1 MTWWTEE
8 RRQLALDVALAWLVV
23 WVLHRVGMQVALQT
37 PMPWSGAWWDVLWT
51 VPCTLLALLVGWRW
65 PVLGVAVTVP
75 VLILSAVDMRAFA
88 LLMSAMHQAVDRIWI
103 RDAYLSG
110 ELLAVDANTDPLE
123 MAVIATGPVTL
134 LLLRVVPWGR
144 PGMRARGVVVLAGLL
159 LLASALAPSQAATWP
174 TEARHNPMVHLLF
187 AVPPV
192 EEEGF
197 LVGNAPDA
205 SVPAPVPAPV
215 DVTPLAG
222 DATPVTTDVQAGGG
236 LRMRPT
242 DPAII
247 DQAPVHKILPP
258 PAEKPWNVV
267 WVIMESTG
275 TRYFE
280 GETFPQ
286 KPPMPTLHK
295 LASEGWYLSRHQSPS
310 NSSATSIFTQMSGL
324 FASPQ
329 MQMFSIQPE
338 NYIPALPAFLPPQYE
353 KFLYTP
359 GKLTYF
365 FPKPFLQ
372 HAGLTEMVG
381 FDETVV
387 SRNPGGEFLSKDEIG
402 VMSTF
407 LDRIHRAQEPFL
419 GIYYSYAPH
428 WPYTDYGPKWRRY
441 AGGRL
446 IDHYHNNLWLLDNQI
461 ARIVEQLRADG
472 RLERTILVFVG
483 DHGEAF
489 GQHERNWAH
498 ARGSYRENF
507 ETPAI
512 LWQPRLFA
520 PRKVTERTVHADLLP
535 TILDAL
541 HIPYDDT
548 LFQGESLFQDH
559 FRRHATFYW
568 ANEGMVTVEREDGLK
583 LSWSPL
589 DKRCRVHDLRVDPQE
604 RRPAACQTQPV
615 WLTILRTWAT
625 EQRARLDAYSAAV
638 RTHRGLA
645 APAPAAAPRGPA
657 APPGRATAPD
667 APPSSD
673 AESPTGD

>member
-1 MTWWTEE
+1 MTWWTQE
-8 RRQLALDVALAWLVV
+8 RRLLATDVALTWLLV
-23 WVLHRVGMQVALQT
+23 WLLHRVGMQVALQT
-37 PMPWSGAWWDVLWT
+37 AMPWSGAWWDVLWT
-51 VPCTLLALLVGWRW
+51 IPCTLLALTLGWRW
-65 PVLGVAVTVP
+65 HWLGVAITLP
-75 VLILSAVDMRAFA
+75 LLILSAVDMRAYA
-88 LLMSAMHQAVDRIWI
+88 VLMSAMHQAVDRLWI

-110 ELLAVDANTDPLE
+110 ELLAVDANTDPTE

-134 LLLRVVPWGR
+134 LFLRLAPWGR
-144 PGMRARGVVVLAGLL
+144 SDVRSRATLLLVAAL
-159 LLASALAPSQAATWP
+159 LLASVVAPRQAPSWP
-174 TEARHNPMVHLLF
+174 DDARDNPMMHLLF
-187 AVPPV
+187 ADPPLDDA
-192 EEEGF
+192 GF
-197 LVGNAPDA
+197 ALGSGAPPLE
-205 SVPAPVPAPV
+205 SPEAPIP
-215 DVTPLAG
+215 TPLSPAE
-222 DATPVTTDVQAGGG
+222 DPTLVAEAATSTPTSPADGTASS

-242 DPAII
+242 DPLVF
-247 DQAPVHKILPP
+247 DPQPVAKSLPP
-258 PAEKPWNVV
+258 PADHPWNVV

-286 KPPMPTLHK
+286 KLPMPTLQK
-295 LASEGWYLSRHQSPS
+295 LAGEGWYLSRHQSPS
-310 NSSATSIFTQMSGL
+310 NSSATSIFTLMSGL

-329 MQMFSIQPE
+329 MAMFSIQPD
-338 NYIPALPAFLPPQYE
+338 NHVPALPSFLPPQYE
-353 KFLYTP
+353 RFLYTP

-372 HAGLTEMVG
+372 HSGLAEMVG
-381 FDETVV
+381 FDETTV

-402 VMSTF
+402 VTTTF
-407 LDRIHRAQEPFL
+407 LDRLHRAQEPFL

-441 AGGRL
+441 PGGRL

-512 LWQPRLFA
+512 LWQPRLFP
-520 PRKVTERTVHADLLP
+520 PRVIKERTVHADLLP
-535 TILDAL
+535 TVLDAMRL
-541 HIPYDDT
+541 PYDDAMI
-548 LFQGESLFQDH
+548 QGESLFQQR

-589 DKRCRVHDLRVDPQE
+589 DKRCRVHHLATDPLE
-604 RRPAACQTQPV
+604 RRPQACTTQPQ
-615 WLTILRTWAT
+615 WLAILRKWRD
-625 EQRARLDAYSAAV
+625 EQRTRLSAYSAQSAK
-638 RTHRGLA
+638 
-645 APAPAAAPRGPA
+645 
-657 APPGRATAPD
+657 
-667 APPSSD
+667 
-673 AESPTGD
+673 